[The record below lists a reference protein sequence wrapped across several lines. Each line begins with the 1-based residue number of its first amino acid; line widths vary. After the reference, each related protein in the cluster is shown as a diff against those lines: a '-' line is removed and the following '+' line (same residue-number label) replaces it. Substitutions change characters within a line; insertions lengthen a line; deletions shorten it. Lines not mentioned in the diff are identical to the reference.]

1 MSPPPNPLGSGPF
14 FAFLTV
20 LLWTNSMKLRIKP
33 FKLQATLTALI
44 LTISPFF
51 LTLPSKAAGGTI
63 TDNGTG
69 TNSNGLGTTTQI
81 TNPLSNTIGGLSGS
95 GTNNY
100 SSGSYNFGS
109 YSTGSSCGVQAY
121 LNTNYGNGNASSP
134 ISSQNQSSSSS
145 ILNGTTS
152 IQTITIGAGIIFNSQ
167 KCLDPKKQ
175 LETQE
180 RLQTNQTQNQLKQT
194 SIQICGPQRTELVKA
209 NPTITKERLDE
220 ICPL

>member
-1 MSPPPNPLGSGPF
+1 MKFSIKHTLKPNLKTTLSTLILVCSP
-14 FAFLTV
+14 FLT
-20 LLWTNSMKLRIKP
+20 
-33 FKLQATLTALI
+33 Q
-44 LTISPFF
+44 
-51 LTLPSKAAGGTI
+51 LPSYGAGGGGGTI

-69 TNSNGLGTTTQI
+69 TNTGSPITT
-81 TNPLSNTIGGLSGS
+81 TNPLSNGIGGLSGS
-95 GTNNY
+95 GTNSY

-109 YSTGSSCGVQAY
+109 YSSGSSCGVQAY

-134 ISSQNQSSSSS
+134 ISSTQNSS
-145 ILNGTTS
+145 ILNGTTN
-152 IQTITIGAGIIFNSQ
+152 INTLTIGAGIIFNSQ
-167 KCLDPKKQ
+167 KCLDPRKQ

-180 RLQTNQTQNQLKQT
+180 RIQTNQTTTQLKQT

>member
-1 MSPPPNPLGSGPF
+1 MKFSIKHSLKPNLKTTFS
-14 FAFLTV
+14 T
-20 LLWTNSMKLRIKP
+20 
-33 FKLQATLTALI
+33 LI
-44 LTISPFF
+44 LTLAPLF
-51 LTLPSKAAGGTI
+51 LTQLPSYGAGGGGGTT

-69 TNSNGLGTTTQI
+69 TNTGSPITT
-81 TNPLSNTIGGLSGS
+81 TNPLSNGVGGLNSS
-95 GTNNY
+95 GTNSY

-109 YSTGSSCGVQAY
+109 YSSGSSCGVQAY

-134 ISSQNQSSSSS
+134 ISTSQTQNNSNSSS
-145 ILNGTTS
+145 ILNGTT
-152 IQTITIGAGIIFNSQ
+152 TINTLTIGAGIIFNSQ
-167 KCLDPKKQ
+167 KCLDPRKQ

-180 RLQTNQTQNQLKQT
+180 RIQTNQTQSQLKQT